1 MMLRLLFLA
10 MLLTLAAV
18 SPVLAQTC
26 RTETEVPST
35 TPASRFQDN
44 GDATVTD
51 QSTGLM
57 WARCPEGLSGS
68 ACADGTA
75 FPFTWEAALIRAR
88 DSGLAGY
95 TDWRLPNIKE
105 LSSIVEERCA
115 VPAINLAVFPNTPAS
130 EFWSASPSAAWS
142 DYAWYVSF
150 YDGYAYDDGYG
161 RSSNDHV
168 RLVRS
173 GQ

>member
-1 MMLRLLFLA
+1 MMPRPLFLA
-10 MLLTLAAV
+10 LLLPLAWMTPAA
-18 SPVLAQTC
+18 SQTC
-26 RTETEVPST
+26 QPETAVPAT

-68 ACADGTA
+68 ACADGTVA
-75 FPFTWEAALIRAR
+75 NFTWEAALIRAR
-88 DSGLAGY
+88 DSSLAGY

-105 LSSIVEERCA
+105 LSSIVEERCSN
-115 VPAINLAVFPNTPAS
+115 PHINLAVFPNTPAS
-130 EFWSASPSAAWS
+130 FFWSASPEANSSYEAWS
-142 DYAWYVSF
+142 VRF
-150 YDGYAYDDGYG
+150 YNGYASNGYRYAG
-161 RSSNDHV
+161 YHV